1 MRKDIMEVTLV
12 KNHEKLNRMRI
23 LAEDTVGLVIDIQE
37 RLLPHIF
44 KYEEL
49 LHKTSILIEGLKVLN
64 IPILVTEQYRK
75 GLGETVPVIAE
86 KIDSFQPME
95 KMSFSCCDDIIFI
108 DRLKNSG
115 KKNVIICGIE
125 AHVCLLQT
133 TIDLLEKGYQ
143 PVVVEDC
150 TSSRKMLDK
159 FIAIERMRQ
168 EGAII
173 TTYESILFE
182 LTQVS
187 GTDQFKAISKLVK

>member
-1 MRKDIMEVTLV
+1 M

-23 LAEDTVGLVIDIQE
+23 LAEDSVGLVIDIQE

-49 LHKTSILIEGLKVLN
+49 LHKTKILIEGLNVLN

-75 GLGETVPVIAE
+75 GLGETVPMIADN
-86 KIDSFQPME
+86 IDSFQPME
-95 KMSFSCCDDIIFI
+95 KVSFSCCDDDPFS

-133 TIDLLEKGYQ
+133 TIDLIESGYQ

-150 TSSRKMLDK
+150 TSSRKMIDK

-173 TTYESILFE
+173 STYESILFE
-182 LTQVS
+182 LARIS